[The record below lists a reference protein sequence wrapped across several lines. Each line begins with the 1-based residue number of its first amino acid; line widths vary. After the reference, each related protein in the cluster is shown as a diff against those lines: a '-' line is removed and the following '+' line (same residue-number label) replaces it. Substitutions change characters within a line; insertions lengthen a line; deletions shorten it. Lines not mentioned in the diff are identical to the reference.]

1 MKKLIVIVGV
11 VLAAYI
17 VGHVLTKS
25 LLAKEAEA
33 IFERENLPVEVEA
46 LALDTPFFAEAV
58 RGTMLVKHRNDTFAV
73 EFKTVGNPL
82 YSGKSYY
89 LEIAGE
95 DMAKLRVGSLF
106 NQLLGR

>member
-1 MKKLIVIVGV
+1 MKKLIIIAG
-11 VLAAYI
+11 LMLGIYI
-17 VGHVLTKS
+17 GGHILTKS
-25 LLAKEAEA
+25 LLAEEAEA
-33 IFERENLPVEVEA
+33 IFERENLPADIEA
-46 LALDTPFFAEAV
+46 VALDTLFFAEAV